1 LANPEMPLLFNIRHL
16 EHQTVTLR
24 GELPVAELDL
34 DGIDELIQA
43 NSPLHHDLEVE
54 RHERSILVQ
63 GRLGLKLRCECV
75 RCLKSFEYPLAFDSW
90 SCLLPLEGED
100 KVLVS
105 NDCVDLTPY
114 VRDDIVLAFPQH
126 PLCEPECR
134 GLMAVSPNGARPS
147 SGASATGD
155 RSSAWAELNKLKL

>member
-1 LANPEMPLLFNIRHL
+1 MPLLFNIRHL

-34 DGIDELIQA
+34 VGIDELIRA
-43 NSPLHHDLEVE
+43 DLPLAHDLVVE

-63 GRLGLKLRCECV
+63 GSLRLTLACECV
-75 RCLKSFEYPLAFDSW
+75 RCLKAFEHRLVLEEW

-114 VRDDIVLAFPQH
+114 VREDIVLAFPQH

-134 GLMAVSPNGARPS
+134 GLLAASLNGARPS
-147 SGASATGD
+147 SGASVTAGL
-155 RSSAWAELNKLKL
+155 SAAWAELNKLKL

>member
-1 LANPEMPLLFNIRHL
+1 MPLLFNIRHL
-16 EHQTVTLR
+16 EHQAVTLR
-24 GELPVAELDL
+24 GELPVAELDV

-43 NSPLHHDLEVE
+43 NSPLHHDLMVE
-54 RHERSILVQ
+54 RHERRILVQ
-63 GRLGLKLRCECV
+63 GRLELKLRCDCV
-75 RCLKSFEYPLAFDSW
+75 RCLKGFEHRLVFESW

-114 VRDDIVLAFPQH
+114 VREDIVLAFPQH

-134 GLMAVSPNGARPS
+134 GLRPASPIGARS
-147 SGASATGD
+147 SRSANVTGGL
-155 RSSAWAELNKLKL
+155 SSAWAELNKLKL

>member
-1 LANPEMPLLFNIRHL
+1 MPLLFNIRHL

-24 GELPVAELDL
+24 GELPVSELDL

-43 NSPLHHDLEVE
+43 IPPLHHDVVVD
-54 RHERSILVQ
+54 RHERSILVR
-63 GRLGLKLRCECV
+63 GRLGLDLRCECV
-75 RCLKSFEYPLAFDSW
+75 RCLKSFEYRLAFDSW

-114 VRDDIVLAFPQH
+114 VREDIVLAFPQH
-126 PLCEPECR
+126 PLCEPECH
-134 GLMAVSPNGARPS
+134 GLPAAAPNGARPS
-147 SGASATGD
+147 SVASVTAD
-155 RSSAWAELNKLKL
+155 LSSAWAELNKLKL

>member
-1 LANPEMPLLFNIRHL
+1 MPLLFNIRHL

-34 DGIDELIQA
+34 VGIDELIQA
-43 NSPLHHDLEVE
+43 DSPLHHDLVVE
-54 RHERSILVQ
+54 RHERSILAL
-63 GRLGLKLRCECV
+63 GRLGLELRCECV
-75 RCLKSFEYPLAFDSW
+75 RCLKSFEYRLAFDSW

-114 VRDDIVLAFPQH
+114 VREDIVLAFPQH

-134 GLMAVSPNGARPS
+134 GLLNARQTGARQS
-147 SGASATGD
+147 NGASATEKI
-155 RSSAWAELNKLKL
+155 SSAWAELNKLKF

>member
-1 LANPEMPLLFNIRHL
+1 MPLLFNIRHL

-34 DGIDELIQA
+34 VGIDELIQA
-43 NSPLHHDLEVE
+43 DSPLHHDLVVE
-54 RHERSILVQ
+54 RHERSILAQ
-63 GRLGLKLRCECV
+63 GRLRLELRCECV
-75 RCLKSFEYPLAFDSW
+75 RCLKSFGYRLAFDSW

-114 VRDDIVLAFPQH
+114 VREDIVLAFPQH
-126 PLCEPECR
+126 PLCEPGCR
-134 GLMAVSPNGARPS
+134 GLLAASPNGARPS
-147 SGASATGD
+147 SGASVTAD
-155 RSSAWAELNKLKL
+155 LSAAWAELNKLKL

>member
-1 LANPEMPLLFNIRHL
+1 MPLLFNIRHL
-16 EHQTVTLR
+16 EHQTVILR
-24 GELPVAELDL
+24 GELPASELDL
-34 DGIDELIQA
+34 GGIDELIQA
-43 NSPLHHDLEVE
+43 NSPLEHDLVVE
-54 RHERSILVQ
+54 RHERSVLVQ
-63 GRLGLKLRCECV
+63 GRLGLKLTCECV
-75 RCLKSFEYPLAFDSW
+75 RCLKSFEYRLSFESW

-114 VRDDIVLAFPQH
+114 LREDIVLAFPQH

-134 GLMAVSPNGARPS
+134 GLIVASPNGARPS
-147 SGASATGD
+147 SGASSAGD

>member
-1 LANPEMPLLFNIRHL
+1 MPLLFNIRHL

-34 DGIDELIQA
+34 GGIDELIQA
-43 NSPLHHDLEVE
+43 SAPLHHDLVVE
-54 RHERSILVQ
+54 RYERSILVQ

-75 RCLKSFEYPLAFDSW
+75 RCLKGFEYRLAFDSW
-90 SCLLPLEGED
+90 SCLLPLEGEG

-114 VRDDIVLAFPQH
+114 VREDIVLAFPQH

-134 GLMAVSPNGARPS
+134 GLTTASPSGASPS
-147 SGASATGD
+147 SGASVTAD

>member
-1 LANPEMPLLFNIRHL
+1 MPLLFNIRHL
-16 EHQTVTLR
+16 EHRTVTLR

-34 DGIDELIQA
+34 GGIDELIQA
-43 NSPLHHDLEVE
+43 NSPLRHELVVE
-54 RHERSILVQ
+54 RYERSILVQ

-75 RCLKSFEYPLAFDSW
+75 RCLKSFDYPLAFDSW

-100 KVLVS
+100 KALIS

-114 VRDDIVLAFPQH
+114 IREDIVLAFPQH

-134 GLMAVSPNGARPS
+134 GLSSGPQAGPRQS
-147 SGASATGD
+147 SGANLAGGLP
-155 RSSAWAELNKLKL
+155 SAWAELNKLKL

>member
-1 LANPEMPLLFNIRHL
+1 MPLLFNIRHL

-75 RCLKSFEYPLAFDSW
+75 RCLKSFDYPLAFDSW

-114 VRDDIVLAFPQH
+114 VREDIVLAFPQH
-126 PLCEPECR
+126 PLCAPECR
-134 GLMAVSPNGARPS
+134 GLQPAPPS
-147 SGASATGD
+147 GRDQSSRAPATAEL
-155 RSSAWAELNKLKL
+155 SSAWAELNKLKL